1 MSQRPRGE
9 NLEKSNQKVVMNEEL
24 VQNGVLNELKNS

>member
-9 NLEKSNQKVVMNEEL
+9 NLEDDRNSMINEEL
-24 VQNGVLNELKNS
+24 VQNVVMNAE

>member
-9 NLEKSNQKVVMNEEL
+9 NLEDDQNSMINEEL
-24 VQNGVLNELKNS
+24 VQNVVMNAE